1 MAVLEK
7 AFRGMGHCSSCA
19 EMRLLW
25 TSMHPTGHVA
35 WLFSDSNSNTY
46 TIVLEE
52 MGAQKEAHI
61 VRW

>member
-1 MAVLEK
+1 MAALEK
-7 AFRGMGHCSSCA
+7 AFRGM
-19 EMRLLW
+19 
-25 TSMHPTGHVA
+25 GHVA

-46 TIVLEE
+46 TIALEE

>member
-1 MAVLEK
+1 MAG
-7 AFRGMGHCSSCA
+7 RCSSCA
-19 EMRLLW
+19 ETRLLW

-46 TIVLEE
+46 TIALEE